1 MINIYLTPP
10 GTRSS
15 NARNSRGHGHG
26 VEQKAIAHRVATG
39 MVTVTVVPA
48 LSITATKPSNWPD
61 SIYKTGVE
69 NRRMVAHFCDT
80 IGQAV
85 QGRKISIGPPSG
97 SKPGSGA
104 KVGFGRLLPRIIRLG
119 GLSYAMH

>member
-48 LSITATKPSNWPD
+48 VSITETRPD
-61 SIYKTGVE
+61 SIYRTDAE
-69 NRRMVAHFCDT
+69 NRRMVTHFCDT
-80 IGQAV
+80 IGQGV
-85 QGRKISIGPPSG
+85 QGRKISIQPPSG
-97 SKPGSGA
+97 PKWGLRRGVWNRLFIQRYHRIGRHGA
-104 KVGFGRLLPRIIRLG
+104 GRRG
-119 GLSYAMH
+119 D